1 MAGHV
6 RMTRPDMS
14 VIVKQDL
21 PVETVSM
28 VGVLIKEYNYYV
40 FIIVMCLLRAHLWKV
55 NNIHHCNKMK
65 NKYITLSEQFQNNT
79 PL

>member
-28 VGVLIKEYNYYV
+28 VSILIKEYNYHV
-40 FIIVMCLLRAHLWKV
+40 FMIVMCLLRAHLGSV
-55 NNIHHCNKMK
+55 NSI
-65 NKYITLSEQFQNNT
+65 QNNT
-79 PL
+79 PF

>member
-28 VGVLIKEYNYYV
+28 VSILIKEYNYYV
-40 FIIVMCLLRAHLWKV
+40 FMIVMCLLRAV
-55 NNIHHCNKMK
+55 
-65 NKYITLSEQFQNNT
+65 
-79 PL
+79 